1 MASLEFKYTADQ
13 EHQTAAVEAVCNLF
27 RGQGFMASEF
37 TAGTFGGLY
46 GSQVVV
52 GHANG
57 LRVSARQLEENLH
70 AVQEENSLPV
80 FDSLRIAGLSAVG
93 FRE

>member
-46 GSQVVV
+46 
-52 GHANG
+52 
-57 LRVSARQLEENLH
+57 
-70 AVQEENSLPV
+70 
-80 FDSLRIAGLSAVG
+80 
-93 FRE
+93 